1 MIKRILADIFLFAG
15 LFFAPWYWMVI
26 LAVIF
31 MILFRRYWEGVVA
44 AFFLDA
50 LYSVPN
56 SGLYGHF
63 GIFTAVAL
71 ILLFILETFKKK
83 IRFFA

>member
-1 MIKRILADIFLFAG
+1 MIKRVIADIVLFASM
-15 LFFAPWYWMVI
+15 FFAPWYWTVI

-31 MILFRRYWEGVVA
+31 MILLRRYWEGVLV

-50 LYSVPN
+50 LYSVP
-56 SGLYGHF
+56 SVRIYGHF

-71 ILLFILETFKKK
+71 ILLFLLESFKKN
-83 IRFFA
+83 IRPFA